1 VIRRQDNLTPLL
13 GEKIGGHVL
22 VQDEETLVFDDV
34 WIVSGE
40 TKSHFIAVE
49 FFPEKDRAVDRAL
62 DKVES
67 GTLAEHPVVEIR
79 NKS

>member
-1 VIRRQDNLTPLL
+1 MTPLL
-13 GEKIGGHVL
+13 GEEIGGHVL

-40 TKSHFIAVE
+40 TKSYFIAVE

-67 GTLAEHPVVEIR
+67 GTLTEHPVVEIR